1 MWNRAMGKTLMWA
14 VAAPVLLTGLATAQ
28 ETPRLAGQITRPNV
42 LWLIA
47 EDMGPD
53 LGVYGTP
60 EARTPNLDRLA
71 TKGML
76 FTHAYTTSPVCSP
89 SRSAFMTGVYQF
101 TIGAHHHRSHRPDD
115 PSAYP
120 FPLPEGVRL
129 LTDWLRH
136 GGYFTANVEELPEAV
151 GFRGA
156 DRADWNFS
164 YQGEPFDSRRWT
176 DLKENQPF
184 YAQINFPEAHR
195 GSAWNTAHE
204 KIAQPADPARVEFPP
219 YYPDHSLVRKDWA
232 QYLNTVMALDV
243 KIGKVLGLLDKEGL
257 ADHTV
262 VIFMGD
268 NGRAMVRGKQWPYD
282 SGLHIP
288 LIIYWPPGIEPPV
301 QYRPGTVSDQLISS
315 LDISA
320 TTLEI
325 AGVAKPA
332 KMQGRVFLG
341 PNTDPPRLYVFGGRD
356 RGDET
361 VDRIRT
367 VRSRRYRY
375 IRNFMPE
382 RPFLQIN
389 RYKLADYETIWLMK
403 KLHQEGKL
411 SPVQERLM
419 APHRPP
425 EELYDLSRDPYEI
438 QNLADSPAHQEIL
451 RQLRDTLAD
460 WIERIDDQGRFPE
473 DPRVVEYYDKK
484 LEEKYAER
492 IRQLQEKWGVK

>member
-1 MWNRAMGKTLMWA
+1 
-14 VAAPVLLTGLATAQ
+14 
-28 ETPRLAGQITRPNV
+28 
-42 LWLIA
+42 
-47 EDMGPD
+47 
-53 LGVYGTP
+53 
-60 EARTPNLDRLA
+60 
-71 TKGML
+71 
-76 FTHAYTTSPVCSP
+76 
-89 SRSAFMTGVYQF
+89 
-101 TIGAHHHRSHRPDD
+101 
-115 PSAYP
+115 
-120 FPLPEGVRL
+120 
-129 LTDWLRH
+129 
-136 GGYFTANVEELPEAV
+136 
-151 GFRGA
+151 
-156 DRADWNFS
+156 
-164 YQGEPFDSRRWT
+164 
-176 DLKENQPF
+176 
-184 YAQINFPEAHR
+184 
-195 GSAWNTAHE
+195 
-204 KIAQPADPARVEFPP
+204 
-219 YYPDHSLVRKDWA
+219 
-232 QYLNTVMALDV
+232 
-243 KIGKVLGLLDKEGL
+243 
-257 ADHTV
+257 
-262 VIFMGD
+262 
-268 NGRAMVRGKQWPYD
+268 
-282 SGLHIP
+282 
-288 LIIYWPPGIEPPV
+288 
-301 QYRPGTVSDQLISS
+301 
-315 LDISA
+315 
-320 TTLEI
+320 
-325 AGVAKPA
+325 
-332 KMQGRVFLG
+332 MQGRVFLG